1 MLKESSNQAVVFD
14 IITEKAYEYIDS
26 LKELG
31 QITSEEADNM
41 SHFTK
46 QLISNMDAY
55 ELYKNYIDKN
65 FSDLGKGKSKSNIKS
80 TLRSYGLD
88 DSDENAKKIKENGWS
103 TLTDIYKDSA
113 DQAKVEKLLTD
124 VTGGLTKDDL
134 VKQWV
139 DKVADSSIDIN
150 GKAVLASDI
159 LTTNDYGLQNQ
170 INAYQKL
177 VEKFGDTSEEVN
189 ALNEEFGGLKDIID
203 TFGRDSQVV
212 TWAEGMGIGINQLS
226 ESIEKFKKAGF
237 ETEDVLKI
245 IAKMAAGESRESI
258 EEFAKTLNGYDA
270 AKFNSAWT
278 NVIDGITGGF
288 QTIGQEVQSYKNQI
302 EGIYEAQQKYLSGEL
317 KGSEWTDY
325 IVEHQDI
332 FNQKGFYEAFISGGN
347 ITDLIKNS
355 NSYFEKTR
363 LNLIKRIEQA
373 IEAANNE
380 AEKEVFRQ
388 QKAALEKA
396 NSLYSPSLQM
406 QLEREQAAVD
416 KYKEYL
422 QQQAD
427 DLKDSLNERKN
438 AYQKYFDAINQAYED
453 QDYEE
458 QQQLL
463 IENLGKIGAGTDATS
478 MAKIASLESTLKE
491 NEKERRETLR
501 QRAQDTLLNSLD
513 DQVSNIEKTLQEQLN
528 NEKDLLNTIKSE
540 SFGKIFNGMLTTIT
554 ESGKLTGSKYN
565 SINDLTTTVISGGA
579 DLSKLDDYIKMENGI
594 ISIGSFILN
603 EKDNPEAYN
612 TLVTLFSAARQQNGQ
627 SAI

>member
-1 MLKESSNQAVVFD
+1 M
-14 IITEKAYEYIDS
+14 
-26 LKELG
+26 
-31 QITSEEADNM
+31 
-41 SHFTK
+41 
-46 QLISNMDAY
+46 
-55 ELYKNYIDKN
+55 
-65 FSDLGKGKSKSNIKS
+65 
-80 TLRSYGLD
+80 
-88 DSDENAKKIKENGWS
+88 
-103 TLTDIYKDSA
+103 
-113 DQAKVEKLLTD
+113 
-124 VTGGLTKDDL
+124 
-134 VKQWV
+134 
-139 DKVADSSIDIN
+139 
-150 GKAVLASDI
+150 
-159 LTTNDYGLQNQ
+159 
-170 INAYQKL
+170 
-177 VEKFGDTSEEVN
+177 
-189 ALNEEFGGLKDIID
+189 
-203 TFGRDSQVV
+203 
-212 TWAEGMGIGINQLS
+212 
-226 ESIEKFKKAGF
+226 
-237 ETEDVLKI
+237 
-245 IAKMAAGESRESI
+245 
-258 EEFAKTLNGYDA
+258 
-270 AKFNSAWT
+270 
-278 NVIDGITGGF
+278 
-288 QTIGQEVQSYKNQI
+288 
-302 EGIYEAQQKYLSGEL
+302 
-317 KGSEWTDY
+317 
-325 IVEHQDI
+325 
-332 FNQKGFYEAFISGGN
+332 
-347 ITDLIKNS
+347 IKNS

>member
-1 MLKESSNQAVVFD
+1 MVGN
-14 IITEKAYEYIDS
+14 
-26 LKELG
+26 
-31 QITSEEADNM
+31 
-41 SHFTK
+41 
-46 QLISNMDAY
+46 
-55 ELYKNYIDKN
+55 
-65 FSDLGKGKSKSNIKS
+65 
-80 TLRSYGLD
+80 
-88 DSDENAKKIKENGWS
+88 
-103 TLTDIYKDSA
+103 
-113 DQAKVEKLLTD
+113 
-124 VTGGLTKDDL
+124 
-134 VKQWV
+134 
-139 DKVADSSIDIN
+139 VANSSIEIQ

-159 LTTNDYGLQNQ
+159 LTTNDYGLKDQ
-170 INAYQKL
+170 IDAYKQL
-177 VEKFGDTSEEVN
+177 VKIFGEGSNEVN
-189 ALNEEFGGLKDIID
+189 ALNKGINGLEDIIN
-203 TFGRDSQVV
+203 TFGKDDQII
-212 TWAEGMGIGINQLS
+212 TWAEGMGIGVNQLS
-226 ESIEKFKKAGF
+226 ESMEKFKKAGF
-237 ETEDVLKI
+237 ETEDILEI
-245 IAKMAAGESRESI
+245 IAKMARGESRESI

-270 AKFNSAWT
+270 ARFNSAWT

-325 IVEHQDI
+325 IAEHQDI

-347 ITDLIKNS
+347 ITDLIQNS

-380 AEKEVFRQ
+380 AEKEVLRR

-422 QQQAD
+422 QQQTD
-427 DLKDSLNERKN
+427 DLKNALNDRKS
-438 AYQKYFDAINQAYED
+438 AYQKYFDAINQEYED

-491 NEKERRETLR
+491 NEKERRQTLR
-501 QRAQDTLLNSLD
+501 ERAQDALLNSLD
-513 DQVSNIEKTLQEQLN
+513 DQVSKIEKSLEEQLKNEN
-528 NEKDLLNTIKSE
+528 NLLEIINSE
-540 SFGKIFNGMLTTIT
+540 SFGKKIFNGMLAAIT
-554 ESGKLTGSKYN
+554 EGGKLTGSQYN
-565 SINDLTTTVISGGA
+565 SITELITTMVSAGA
-579 DLSKLDDYIKMENGI
+579 DLSKLNEYIKVGNDI
-594 ISIGSFILN
+594 ISIGSFVLN
-603 EKDNPEAYN
+603 KQDNPEAYD
-612 TLVTLFSAARQQNGQ
+612 TLANLFASARKQNGQ